1 MTGIFVS
8 DLHGHLDRYEK
19 LFDVIARERP
29 DGVFLGGDLL
39 PSGLIASG
47 GRPDALTAPPT
58 GGAPTRGA
66 PTGGA
71 DFIDAVLAGGFGRL
85 RENLGDAYPEV
96 FLILGNDD
104 GRAVEPAVLRHAA
117 VCNSAATSEHPA
129 PLWHYIHGRGVTW
142 GTFHVYGY
150 AFSPPSPFALKDWER
165 YDVSRFVDPG
175 CSSPEEGYYSVA
187 VEEHVKRTATIK
199 HDLERLATEGITA
212 TLGTP
217 AGPSGGDTPSGSLES
232 TIFLFHAPPYDTA
245 LDRAALDDRWV
256 DHVPMDVHVG
266 SIAIRRFIL
275 AHRPLLTLHGHVH
288 ESAGFTGHWRDTLG
302 PTHAL
307 SAAHDGP
314 ELAVVRFD
322 PDDPA
327 AAQRELV

>member
-1 MTGIFVS
+1 MTGFFVS

-19 LFDVIARERP
+19 LFDLIAHERP

-39 PSGLIASG
+39 PSGLLAE
-47 GRPDALTAPPT
+47 GR
-58 GGAPTRGA
+58 
-66 PTGGA
+66 
-71 DFIDAVLAGGFGRL
+71 DFVETVLAGGFGRL
-85 RENLGDAYPEV
+85 RANLGEAYPEV

-104 GRAVEPAVLRHAA
+104 GRAVEPAVLRYAFGEGTAPGGERTAA
-117 VCNSAATSEHPA
+117 GNSAAAGSPA
-129 PLWHYIHGRGVTW
+129 ARDDSSAALWHYVHGRGVPW
-142 GTFHVYGY
+142 GTYRVCGY
-150 AFSPPSPFALKDWER
+150 AYSPPSPFALKDWER

-175 CSSPEEGYYSVA
+175 CASPEAGYYSVA

-199 HDLERLATEGITA
+199 DDLDRLAAAEA
-212 TLGTP
+212 ASAAGTT
-217 AGPSGGDTPSGSLES
+217 AGPDADRGSTSPLQRN
-232 TIFLFHAPPYDTA
+232 IFLFHAPPYDTA

-275 AHRPLLTLHGHVH
+275 AHRPRLTLHGHVH
-288 ESAGFTGHWRDTLG
+288 ESAGLTGHWRDTLG

-322 PDDPA
+322 PEDPA

>member
-19 LFDVIARERP
+19 LFELVARERP

-39 PSGLIASG
+39 PSGLIDSAG
-47 GRPDALTAPPT
+47 GRPDAFTPT
-58 GGAPTRGA
+58 

-71 DFIDAVLAGGFGRL
+71 DFVDTVLARGFSHL
-85 RENLGDAYPEV
+85 RENLGDAYPQV

-104 GRAVEPAVLRHAA
+104 GRAVEPAVLRHAGA
-117 VCNSAATSEHPA
+117 CNSGAPGEHPA
-129 PLWHYIHGRGVTW
+129 PLWHYVHGRGVSW
-142 GTFHVYGY
+142 GAYQLYGY
-150 AFSPPSPFALKDWER
+150 AYSPPSPFALKDWER

-175 CSSPEEGYYSVA
+175 CSSPEEGYYSIA

-199 HDLERLATEGITA
+199 EDLERLAATEVTGRG
-212 TLGTP
+212 GTSF
-217 AGPSGGDTPSGSLES
+217 GPGGGDAATSSLGNA
-232 TIFLFHAPPYDTA
+232 IFLFHAPPYDTA
-245 LDRAALDDRWV
+245 LDRAALDDQWV
-256 DHVPMDVHVG
+256 DHVPLDVHVG

-275 AHRPLLTLHGHVH
+275 ARHPRLTLHGHVH
-288 ESAGFTGHWRDTLG
+288 ESAGLTGRWRDTLG

-322 PDDPA
+322 PDVPA